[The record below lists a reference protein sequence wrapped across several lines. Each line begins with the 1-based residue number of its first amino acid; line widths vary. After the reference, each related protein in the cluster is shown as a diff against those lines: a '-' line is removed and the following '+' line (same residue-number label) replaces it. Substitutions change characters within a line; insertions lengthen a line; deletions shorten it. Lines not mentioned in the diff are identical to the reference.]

1 MAKSRGART
10 PSYAKTN
17 VLSGSIVPRPYQ
29 KKKHL
34 ISDIAMVIVKF
45 RPRWLHT

>member
-17 VLSGSIVPRPYQ
+17 VLSGSIGPRPYQ
-29 KKKHL
+29 KKKTDTVFITPARL
-34 ISDIAMVIVKF
+34 
-45 RPRWLHT
+45 PRKTFDR